1 MISQGIHYI
10 MLLLG
15 GAAAVLVTLLTLLTW
30 IRWLMERTWPR
41 ASAVVEELAEE
52 RPGNPETRLRV
63 TVTVHPEQG
72 PSCRGSFLHRASAL
86 DIAQR
91 MKPGATITVRH
102 HPTDPSRVAF
112 YDKDSAVHREA

>member
-1 MISQGIHYI
+1 MTQETLNILL
-10 MLLLG
+10 LLLG
-15 GAAAVLVTLLTLLTW
+15 IGTVLVMLLRLLTW
-30 IRWLMERTWPR
+30 VRWMIGLTWPK
-41 ASAVVEELAEE
+41 ASAIVEELAEE